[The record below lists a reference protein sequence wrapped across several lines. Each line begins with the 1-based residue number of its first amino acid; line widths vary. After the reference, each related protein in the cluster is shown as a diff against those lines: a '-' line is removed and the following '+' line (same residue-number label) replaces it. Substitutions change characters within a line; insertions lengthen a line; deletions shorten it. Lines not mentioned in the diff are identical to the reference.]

1 MATGINTI
9 QEELQAFDDTKTG
22 VKGLADAGL
31 TKIPKIFV
39 AEQLELDN
47 NPEPRCWSDFCIP
60 MIDLTGVNDN
70 GSLRREIIEKVGDA
84 CQKWG
89 FFQLVNHGIDLRTLD
104 EMIDG
109 IRRFHEQDSEVKKEL
124 YSRDY
129 SKKVVYNSNPDLHRA
144 RKTIDWRDSLTF
156 KMAPQQPQPQELPHV
171 CREIILDYTNKV
183 KQLAGTLF
191 KLLSEA
197 LGLDPTY
204 LEDMGCME
212 GLFCMG
218 HYYPACP
225 EPHLATG
232 TSTHADSSFLTVL
245 LQDQIGG
252 LQVLHQN
259 QWIDIHP
266 VRGALVVNLGDMLQ
280 LISNGK
286 FISVYHRVAAKSVG
300 PRVSVAYFFR
310 VILPPPNPLKIY
322 GPIKELLSEENPPI
336 YRDITI
342 KDFVHYYYGEGLD
355 APTRSL
361 DHFRLS

>member
-1 MATGINTI
+1 
-9 QEELQAFDDTKTG
+9 
-22 VKGLADAGL
+22 
-31 TKIPKIFV
+31 
-39 AEQLELDN
+39 
-47 NPEPRCWSDFCIP
+47 
-60 MIDLTGVNDN
+60 
-70 GSLRREIIEKVGDA
+70 
-84 CQKWG
+84 
-89 FFQLVNHGIDLRTLD
+89 
-104 EMIDG
+104 MIDG

-156 KMAPQQPQPQELPHV
+156 KMAPQQPQPQELPH
-171 CREIILDYTNKV
+171 
-183 KQLAGTLF
+183 
-191 KLLSEA
+191 
-197 LGLDPTY
+197 
-204 LEDMGCME
+204 
-212 GLFCMG
+212 
-218 HYYPACP
+218 
-225 EPHLATG
+225 
-232 TSTHADSSFLTVL
+232 
-245 LQDQIGG
+245 
-252 LQVLHQN
+252 
-259 QWIDIHP
+259 
-266 VRGALVVNLGDMLQ
+266 